1 MELLTL
7 LIIALSL
14 ALDAFSVSMA
24 CGLSEKT
31 LSIGKSLVLA
41 SSFGV
46 FQFITPLIGWNIG
59 LIAAELVA
67 EVDHWIAFGILLFI
81 GLKMLREAANPTRQF
96 DGIKLTS
103 YGLLMLS
110 IATSVDAFAVG
121 LSFAFIGVG
130 ITLPA
135 VVIGLVAFV
144 LSLSGAILGRF
155 FRHLLNFKMEV
166 FGSLIL
172 IIIGIK
178 ILIDHLQ

>member
-14 ALDAFSVSMA
+14 ALDAFSVSIA

-31 LSIGKSLVLA
+31 SGMGKSLVLA
-41 SSFGV
+41 FSFGI
-46 FQFITPLIGWNIG
+46 FQFIMPLIGWNIG
-59 LIAAELVA
+59 FITAELVA
-67 EVDHWIAFGILLFI
+67 EVDHWIAFGILLLI

-96 DGIKLTS
+96 HGIKLTPHS
-103 YGLLMLS
+103 LLMLS
-110 IATSVDAFAVG
+110 IATSIDAFAVG

-135 VVIGLVAFV
+135 FVIGLVAFT
-144 LSLSGAILGRF
+144 LSLVGVMLGRF
-155 FRHLLNFKMEV
+155 FRHFLNFRMEV